1 MGPGS
6 NYLLRPK
13 ALVEGYE
20 LRSVTKCAPDGS
32 IISTHLEDVTWVQ
45 VRAKRDAALEESDW
59 RGLKD
64 VVLPNRWKDF
74 RTFLRNLPQNFDSA
88 NDAADAWAAY
98 DIPE

>member
-1 MGPGS
+1 MKRTLIEQFENGDT
-6 NYLLRPK
+6 
-13 ALVEGYE
+13 VEHTRNVDWHE
-20 LRSVTKCAPDGS
+20 
-32 IISTHLEDVTWVQ
+32 
-45 VRAKRDAALEESDW
+45 VRAARNQALKESDW
-59 RGLKD
+59 RALKD